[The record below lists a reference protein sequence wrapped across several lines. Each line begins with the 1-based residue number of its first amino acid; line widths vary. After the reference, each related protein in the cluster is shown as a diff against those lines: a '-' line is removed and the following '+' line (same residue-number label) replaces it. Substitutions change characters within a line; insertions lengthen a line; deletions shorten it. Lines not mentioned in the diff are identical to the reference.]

1 MKTGTPP
8 RVDGRSLDFT
18 KMNEEKGDAHQISFL
33 IQMLQVRWFIK
44 DLVI

>member
-18 KMNEEKGDAHQISFL
+18 KMNEEKEMLIQISL